1 VCEFLH
7 VIAPLV
13 TNASTPLCRVSGFDD
28 NSGIRLYLLAKLHHL
43 LK

>member
-1 VCEFLH
+1 MCVFSR

-13 TNASTPLCRVSGFDD
+13 TNASTPLCRDSGFDD
-28 NSGIRLYLLAKLHHL
+28 NSGTRFYLLAKLHHL